1 MMLEFDFSELEKKL
15 NEVSKK
21 VGNTTLDEAL
31 KSGADVTID
40 AMKKTVPVDTGQLRD
55 SLGVIKKTGSGMERK
70 ITVGITG
77 KEREIIERGYYQEHG
92 TRRMVGK
99 KWMKKA
105 SENSEEDALDSIKNT
120 LAEEI
125 KW

>member
-21 VGNTTLDEAL
+21 VGNTTLDKAL

-55 SLGVIKKTGSGMERK
+55 SLGIIKKSGTGMNRQ

-77 KEREIIERGYYQEHG
+77 QEREIIERGYYQEHG

>member
-1 MMLEFDFSELEKKL
+1 MLEFDFSELEKKL

-21 VGNTTLDEAL
+21 VGNTTLDKAL

-55 SLGVIKKTGSGMERK
+55 SLGILKKSGTGMNRQ

-92 TRRMVGK
+92 TRGMVGK

-105 SENSEEDALDSIKNT
+105 SENSEEDALDSIKKT

>member
-1 MMLEFDFSELEKKL
+1 MLEFDFSELEKKL

-21 VGNTTLDEAL
+21 AGNATLDKAL

-40 AMKKTVPVDTGQLRD
+40 AMNKTVPVDTGQLRD

-77 KEREIIERGYYQEHG
+77 KDREIIERGYYQEHG
-92 TRRMVGK
+92 TPRMVGK

-120 LAEEI
+120 LSEEI

>member
-1 MMLEFDFSELEKKL
+1 MLEFDFSELEKKL
-15 NEVSKK
+15 NKVSKK
-21 VGNTTLDEAL
+21 VGNTTLDKAL

-55 SLGVIKKTGSGMERK
+55 SLGILKKSGTGMNRQ

-105 SENSEEDALDSIKNT
+105 SENSEEDALDSIKKT

>member
-1 MMLEFDFSELEKKL
+1 MLEFDFSELEKKL

-21 VGNTTLDEAL
+21 SGNATLDKAL
-31 KSGADVTID
+31 EKGADVTVE

-55 SLGVIKKTGSGMERK
+55 HLGVIKKRGTGMKRQ

-77 KEREIIERGYYQEHG
+77 NEREIIERGYYQEHG

-105 SENSEEDALDSIKNT
+105 SENSEEDALNSIKNT